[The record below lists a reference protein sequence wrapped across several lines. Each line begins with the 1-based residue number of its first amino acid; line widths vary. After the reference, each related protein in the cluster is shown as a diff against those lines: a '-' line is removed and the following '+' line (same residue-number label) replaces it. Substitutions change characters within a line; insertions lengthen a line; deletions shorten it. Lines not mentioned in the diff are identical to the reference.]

1 MILMGAP
8 GAGKG
13 TQAKKLAEKY
23 GLLHIATGDL
33 LREAVAKQTLLGNQA
48 KGYMESGKLVP
59 DQIVIDLIKERLDK
73 PDAAKGYILDGFPRT
88 LQQAEILMEV
98 EEVDVVLDLEVDFD
112 ILLERLTGRRSCGS
126 CGAVYHIK
134 YTTPKNEGKC
144 DKCGAELYQR
154 ADDKEEVIKNRLET
168 YTNQTKPLIEFY
180 NQKNKLKTIHGDGE
194 IQEIFNAIVVV
205 LDSIE

>member
-112 ILLERLTGRRSCGS
+112 ILLERLTGRRSCSS